1 MNPVHIFPSACAALL
16 LWFVPATQAQT
27 AGLRIVSTT
36 TYLSGPVAPDSLV
49 AVLGDGLSAS
59 TAARDPGRPLPESL
73 GGTSLAII
81 DSAQNKLPVH
91 LLFASPGQINFLL
104 PAETI
109 PGMAT
114 LSVMSA
120 NGDTLSG
127 QLTVARAAPGLYSL
141 DGSGTGTAVNQV
153 LRLHPD
159 GSSGEGDD
167 SGQLFLFL
175 YGTGIRNAESVEVTG
190 NGQKLAVLFA
200 GPEGSSPGL
209 DQVNVAVPQSLAG
222 GQQLDLAIAA
232 DGGISNI
239 VSVVI
244 E

>member
-1 MNPVHIFPSACAALL
+1 ML
-16 LWFVPATQAQT
+16 
-27 AGLRIVSTT
+27 
-36 TYLSGPVAPDSLV
+36 

-59 TAARDPGRPLPESL
+59 TAARDPGQPLPESL
-73 GGTSLAII
+73 AGASLTVT
-81 DSAQNKLPVH
+81 DSAKNTLPVH

-104 PAETI
+104 PPETI

-114 LSVMSA
+114 LSVMNA
-120 NGDTLSG
+120 NGATLSG
-127 QLTVARAAPGLYSL
+127 AMTVARAAPGLYSL

-153 LRLHPD
+153 LRIHPD
-159 GSSGEGDD
+159 GTSGDDDD

-200 GPEGSSPGL
+200 GPEGGSPGL
-209 DQVNVAVPQSLAG
+209 DQVNIVVPQSLAG

-232 DGGISNI
+232 DGEVSNI

-244 E
+244 P